1 MLKLNKF
8 SILNIL
14 AATFSSFWNFLGQWK
29 VTGYYAVVLTVLT
42 SVIGNWSY
50 SCGSLD
56 NFWWCHEI
64 TKNPYKGFAVMLFY
78 FAAFIGL
85 IFAFMYDLYA
95 VSYKNNYFSA
105 RNIFSFSRP
114 KTKFVLSGIFFF
126 FGMIFSFIIS
136 LWFINS
142 PANPDWHIEALKFLF
157 VFSTGVMF
165 LISLKLSALIGG
177 FLQES
182 KYPKILALL
191 KQTSGKGYIVLIC
204 FCLVLFLMMML
215 FVNFSFVIKYFT
227 LKYPLF
233 IVAVCGE
240 FIGNYIKLI
249 LAGIFAAF
257 CCAQYKILDTVS
269 NPKTENQA
277 AENNVAEIIKAKPAE
292 SNKKKRSVNKKTSQK
307 TKRKTTVRK
316 KQD

>member
-14 AATFSSFWNFLGQWK
+14 AATFSSFWKFLGQWK
-29 VTGYYAVVLTVLT
+29 VTGYYAFVLTVLT

-56 NFWWCHEI
+56 NFWWCHKI
-64 TKNPYKGFAVMLFY
+64 TTNPYKSFAITLFY

-95 VSYKNNYFSA
+95 VSYKSNCFSA

-114 KTKFVLSGIFFF
+114 KTKFSLSGILFF
-126 FGMIFSFIIS
+126 FGMIFSFLIS

-165 LISLKLSALIGG
+165 LISLKLTALIGG
-177 FLQES
+177 FLQEN

-204 FCLVLFLMMML
+204 FCLVLFLMMLL

-269 NPKTENQA
+269 NPKTENQ
-277 AENNVAEIIKAKPAE
+277 VAE
-292 SNKKKRSVNKKTSQK
+292 SNVTETIVKTVETKKKKHSVKKKTPQK
-307 TKRKTTVRK
+307 TKRKAPVRK
-316 KQD
+316 KII